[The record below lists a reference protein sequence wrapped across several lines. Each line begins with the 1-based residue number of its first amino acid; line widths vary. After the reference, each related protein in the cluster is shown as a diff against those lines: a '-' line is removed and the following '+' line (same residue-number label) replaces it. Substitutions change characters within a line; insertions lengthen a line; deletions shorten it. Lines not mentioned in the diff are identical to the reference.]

1 MRIAALALALSIAP
15 VALAKPHQW
24 TPAKVIESFSN
35 TSDRGTAAIPL
46 NGGVYNVRIYVTTVW
61 YRFQTED
68 TVYTVA
74 WHNKNHPLNVTIQGQ
89 TRVYADGPN
98 LHILDDDGKDVKAPI
113 TEKFAA
119 PTPVALPN

>member
-1 MRIAALALALSIAP
+1 MRIAALVLALSIAS

-24 TPAKVIESFSN
+24 TPAKVIESFSD

-46 NGGVYNVRIYVTTVW
+46 NGGIYNVRIYVTTIW
-61 YRFQTED
+61 YRFQTAD

-74 WHNKNHPLNVTIQGQ
+74 WHNKKHPLNVTIQGQ
-89 TRVYADGPN
+89 TKVYADGPN

-119 PTPVALPN
+119 PKPTPLPN

>member
-15 VALAKPHQW
+15 VTLAKPHQW
-24 TPAKVIESFSN
+24 TPAKVVESFSD

-46 NGGVYNVRIYVTTVW
+46 NGSVYKVRILVTTVW
-61 YRFQTED
+61 YRFQTAD
-68 TVYTVA
+68 IVYTVA
-74 WHNKNHPLNVTIQGQ
+74 WHNKKHPLNVTIQGE
-89 TRVYADGPN
+89 TKVYADGPN

-119 PTPVALPN
+119 PKPTPLPN

>member
-1 MRIAALALALSIAP
+1 MKTLALALALSIAS
-15 VALAKPHQW
+15 VALAKPHEW
-24 TPAKVIESFSN
+24 KPAKVVESFSN

-46 NGGVYNVRIYVTTVW
+46 NGSVYNVRIYVTTIW

-74 WHNKNHPLNVTIQGQ
+74 WHNKKHPLNVTIQGQ
-89 TRVYADGPN
+89 TKVYADGPN

-119 PTPVALPN
+119 PKPTPPPS